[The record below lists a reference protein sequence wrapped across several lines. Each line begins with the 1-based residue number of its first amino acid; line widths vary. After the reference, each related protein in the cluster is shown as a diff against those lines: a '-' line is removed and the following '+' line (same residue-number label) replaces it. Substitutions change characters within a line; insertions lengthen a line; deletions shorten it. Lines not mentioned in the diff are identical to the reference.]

1 VTPVKPKSATPSA
14 NKPRT
19 ALLLPR
25 WLGWLLL
32 VTLLTTAVA
41 VSSLVVL
48 TATAY
53 WERPL
58 NPLDSNPQA
67 IAAQPELL
75 NLNELF
81 GTNPNDPNLPPAV
94 LTEIVA
100 QNQPVAI
107 PTLDSTDRI
116 NILVMGIDRRT
127 GEPYISRTDSMMILS
142 IDPATNR
149 AAMLSIPRDLYVTIP
164 NYGQNRINTAFLY
177 GAQNGRSPADG
188 AQLAMQ
194 TVSYNL
200 GLPIHHYL
208 TVDFST
214 FVTAIDTLGG
224 IQVDVPYT
232 IYDSLYPDMNYGYD
246 PFYITAGTH
255 QLDGETALKYA
266 RTRHS
271 DSDFHRAARQ
281 QQIVMAVR
289 ERILAQGLQ
298 GLIQQGPFLF
308 QQIED
313 GIRTDMSLSQILA
326 LASAASQVPSEN
338 IESMVIDSNY
348 VTPYTTPGGASV
360 LILQGHLVAPI
371 IQQMFQ

>member
-1 VTPVKPKSATPSA
+1 VTPVKPKSA
-14 NKPRT
+14 KT

-25 WLGWLLL
+25 WLSWMLL

-58 NPLDSNPQA
+58 NPLDNNPQA

-75 NLNELF
+75 NLDELF

-116 NILVMGIDRRT
+116 NILVMGIDRRA